1 MRLFAQGGFSLAN
14 SLCCLYLIYMIDKY
28 LALELPMQIFWG
40 IALITS
46 VFFVIQTIM
55 AFMGLDADTDDG
67 SGFDSVEM
75 EGLTG
80 YFSFRNFI
88 NFLLGYGWGGVL
100 LSSTISNYVA
110 LEFAALGV
118 GLVFVLV
125 FVIILRQVMKL
136 STDKTFHM
144 EEALGLVA
152 DTYLRIPGGRKGVGK
167 VMVSVRGSMHEI
179 DAMTEGE
186 EIPTGTKVRVT
197 KVIGSELLEV
207 ERV

>member
-1 MRLFAQGGFSLAN
+1 MA
-14 SLCCLYLIYMIDKY
+14 DKF

-40 IALITS
+40 IAIITS
-46 VFFVIQTIM
+46 IFFIIQTIM

-67 SGFDSVEM
+67 SGFESVEM
-75 EGLTG
+75 EGLSG
-80 YFSFRNFI
+80 YFSFRNLI

-100 LSSTISNYVA
+100 LQSVIPDMVW
-110 LEFAALGV
+110 LELAAVGV
-118 GLVFVLV
+118 GLLFVIVFV
-125 FVIILRQVMKL
+125 FILRQVMKL
-136 STDKTFHM
+136 STDKTFHTD
-144 EEALGLVA
+144 EALGLIA
-152 DTYLRIPGGRKGVGK
+152 DTYLRIPAAKKGTGK
-167 VMVSVRGSMHEI
+167 VMVSVRGSIHEI

>member
-1 MRLFAQGGFSLAN
+1 MV
-14 SLCCLYLIYMIDKY
+14 DKF

-40 IALITS
+40 IAVVTS
-46 VFFVIQTIM
+46 IFFVIQTIM

-67 SGFDSVEM
+67 SGFEDVEM

-80 YFSFRNFI
+80 YFSFRNLI

-100 LSSTISNYVA
+100 LQGAISNMIW
-110 LEFAALGV
+110 LEIAAVGV
-118 GLVFVLV
+118 GALFVTV
-125 FVIILRQVMKL
+125 FVILLRQVMKL
-136 STDKTFHM
+136 STDKTFQLD
-144 EEALGLVA
+144 EAVGQIA
-152 DTYLRIPGGRKGVGK
+152 DTYLRIPAETRGTGK
-167 VMVSVRGSMHEI
+167 VMVSVRGSMHELE
-179 DAMTEGE
+179 AMTLGE

>member
-1 MRLFAQGGFSLAN
+1 
-14 SLCCLYLIYMIDKY
+14 MIEKY
-28 LALELPMQIFWG
+28 LALDLPMQIFWV

-67 SGFDSVEM
+67 SGFDNVEM
-75 EGLTG
+75 EGLSG

-100 LSSTISNYVA
+100 LQNAVPNYVW
-110 LEFAALGV
+110 LEFAAICV
-118 GLVFVLV
+118 GLLFVLV

-144 EEALGLVA
+144 DEALGVIG
-152 DTYLRIPGGRKGVGK
+152 DTYLRIPGEKKGVGK

-179 DAMTEGE
+179 DAMTEGA
-186 EIPTGTKVRVT
+186 EIPTGAKVRVT

>member
-1 MRLFAQGGFSLAN
+1 MT
-14 SLCCLYLIYMIDKY
+14 DKF
-28 LALELPMQIFWG
+28 LSLELPMQIFWG
-40 IALITS
+40 IALVTS
-46 VFFVIQTIM
+46 VFFIIQTIM

-67 SGFDSVEM
+67 SGFDTVEM
-75 EGLTG
+75 EGLSG
-80 YFSFRNFI
+80 YFSFRNLI

-100 LSSTISNYVA
+100 LQSIIPNMVWLEVA
-110 LEFAALGV
+110 AVGV
-118 GLVFVLV
+118 GLLFVIVFV
-125 FVIILRQVMKL
+125 FILRQVMKL

-144 EEALGLVA
+144 DEALGLIA
-152 DTYLRIPGGRKGVGK
+152 DTYLRIPAEKKGTGK
-167 VMVSVRGSMHEI
+167 VMVSVRGSLHEI